1 MKMKM
6 TTSQQLPS
14 KRKEEGPV
22 DSSGGVVVS
31 KTDLIPSTT
40 ASTTITSTLKKIDKL
55 STTQQLLM
63 TATAVA
69 TANRISTNF
78 HAQATIS
85 SRSNPSTANYKP
97 SHTPYS
103 HQSSAKRATGISTI
117 SHYDYPIGTEYHK
130 SSINKKDS
138 CGSGYYRRDCG
149 GVVGGSINNCLGC
162 DSLSLSLSP
171 PANRRRTMPGLR
183 GGFVSL

>member
-31 KTDLIPSTT
+31 KTDLIPPTTVSTKI
-40 ASTTITSTLKKIDKL
+40 ASTLKKIDKL
-55 STTQQLLM
+55 SSTQQLLL
-63 TATAVA
+63 TATAVS
-69 TANRISTNF
+69 TANRITTKF
-78 HAQATIS
+78 QAPLS
-85 SRSNPSTANYKP
+85 SRSAPSTTNYKP
-97 SHTPYS
+97 SHTSYS
-103 HQSSAKRATGISTI
+103 HQSTAKRATGIPTI
-117 SHYDYPIGTEYHK
+117 SHYDYPIGAEYNK
-130 SSINKKDS
+130 TSINKKDS

-149 GVVGGSINNCLGC
+149 GVVCSSINNRLGC